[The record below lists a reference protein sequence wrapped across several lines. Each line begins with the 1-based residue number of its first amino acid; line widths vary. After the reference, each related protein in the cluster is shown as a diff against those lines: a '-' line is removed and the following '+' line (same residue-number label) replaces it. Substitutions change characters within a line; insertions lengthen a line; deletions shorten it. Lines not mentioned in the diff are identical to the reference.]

1 MSENITTLIDIKNRQ
16 QQFVISAEDLLY
28 LVHGTGTERDKAIS
42 VKELDEALPSYGKVK
57 VYVDDLAPTYL
68 ADKFSNAE
76 SASSNQFG
84 DINFKAIQTKSGVAL
99 EAIIADKKVLP
110 KHLDLTSIFGAAGFK
125 VDGDKCSVRMLL
137 DDNGKPILT
146 LTQQDAD
153 GKQYTTTLKP
163 TLAESPQVRTSNLT
177 ATEANV
183 AGRSNIGILS
193 ITSSLSYFEATENF
207 DLTEQIKTS
216 TKQGDVF
223 FVVNKKTPNDVVYV
237 KMMSD
242 TTDGSEVWTPIQ
254 PNECGAF
261 IVTDV
266 SADSG
271 SGAKNGFA
279 RIGSNTATFP
289 NIPT

>member
-1 MSENITTLIDIKNRQ
+1 MAENITTLLDLKNRQ
-16 QQFVISAEDLLY
+16 KKFIISAEDLLY
-28 LVHGTGTERDKAIS
+28 LIHGTGTERDKAIT
-42 VKELDEALPSYGKVK
+42 VQELDEALPSYGKVSIDGGDTPK
-57 VYVDDLAPTYL
+57 TLGSQFSR
-68 ADKFSNAE
+68 ADGAVGS
-76 SASSNQFG
+76 QFG
-84 DINFKAIQTKSGVAL
+84 DINFRRTETKDGVVL

-110 KHLDLTSIFGAAGFK
+110 QHLDLTSIFGAAGFK
-125 VDGDKCSVRMLL
+125 VDGEKCSVRMLL
-137 DDNGKPILT
+137 DDNRKPILT

-163 TLAESPQVRTSNLT
+163 TLAESPQVKTQSLLTS
-177 ATEANV
+177 EANV

-193 ITSSLSYFEATENF
+193 ITSSQSYFEATENF
-207 DLTEQIKTS
+207 DLTAKIKSS
-216 TKQGDVF
+216 TKQGDIF
-223 FVVNKKTPNDVVYV
+223 FVVNKKTNNDVVYV

-271 SGAKNGFA
+271 SGAKNGFS

-289 NIPT
+289 SIPT

>member
-1 MSENITTLIDIKNRQ
+1 MAENITTLIDIKNRQ
-16 QQFVISAEDLLY
+16 KEFVISAEDLLY
-28 LVHGTGTERDKAIS
+28 LIHGSGTERDKAIT
-42 VKELDEALPSYGKVK
+42 VRELDEALPSYGKVSIDG
-57 VYVDDLAPTYL
+57 DDAPKRL
-68 ADKFSNAE
+68 GAQFSRADGTVGS
-76 SASSNQFG
+76 QFG
-84 DINFKAIQTKSGVAL
+84 DINFKRTETKNGVVL

-110 KHLDLTSIFGAAGFK
+110 QHLDLTSIFGAAGFK
-125 VDGDKCSVRMLL
+125 VDGEKCSVRMLL

-163 TLAESPQVRTSNLT
+163 ILAESPQVRTSNLI

-193 ITSSLSYFEATENF
+193 ITSSQSYFEATENF
-207 DLTEQIKTS
+207 DLTEKIKPAT
-216 TKQGDVF
+216 TKQGDIF
-223 FVVNKKTPNDVVYV
+223 FVVNKKTNNDVMYV

-266 SADSG
+266 SDDSG

-279 RIGSNTATFP
+279 RIGSNTASFP

>member
-1 MSENITTLIDIKNRQ
+1 MAENITTLIDIKNRQ

-28 LVHGTGTERDKAIS
+28 LLHGSGTERDKAIS
-42 VKELDEALPSYGKVK
+42 VQELDEALPSYGKVSIDGG
-57 VYVDDLAPTYL
+57 DDPKTLGSQFSR
-68 ADKFSNAE
+68 ADGAVGS
-76 SASSNQFG
+76 QFG
-84 DINFKAIQTKSGVAL
+84 DINFKRIETKDGIAL
-99 EAIIADKKVLP
+99 EASIADKKVLP
-110 KHLDLTSIFGAAGFK
+110 RRLDLTSIFSASGFK
-125 VDGDKCSVRMLL
+125 VEGDKCSVRMLL
-137 DDNGKPILT
+137 DANKKPILT

-163 TLAESPQVRTSNLT
+163 TLTESPQVKTTSLL
-177 ATEANV
+177 ASEANV

-193 ITSSLSYFEATENF
+193 ITSSQSYFEATGNF
-207 DLTEQIKTS
+207 DLTAQIKSS
-216 TKQGDVF
+216 TKQGDIF
-223 FVVNKKTPNDVVYV
+223 FVVNKKTNNDVVYV

-261 IVTDV
+261 IVTDI

-271 SGAKNGFA
+271 SGAKNGFS

-289 NIPT
+289 SIPT

>member
-1 MSENITTLIDIKNRQ
+1 MAENITTLLDLRNRQ
-16 QQFVISAEDLLY
+16 KQFVISAEDLLY
-28 LVHGTGTERDKAIS
+28 LIHGTGTERDKVIS
-42 VKELDEALPSYGKVK
+42 VKELDEALPSYGKVSIDGGDTPK
-57 VYVDDLAPTYL
+57 TLGSQFSR
-68 ADKFSNAE
+68 ADGAVGS
-76 SASSNQFG
+76 QFG
-84 DINFKAIQTKSGVAL
+84 DINFKRTETKDGIAL

-110 KHLDLTSIFGAAGFK
+110 KHLDLTSIFSASGFK

-137 DDNGKPILT
+137 DDNKKPTLT

-163 TLAESPQVRTSNLT
+163 TLAESPQVKTTSLL
-177 ATEANV
+177 ASEANV

-193 ITSSLSYFEATENF
+193 ITSSQSYFEATENF
-207 DLTEQIKTS
+207 DLTAQIKSS
-216 TKQGDVF
+216 TKQGDIF
-223 FVVNKKTPNDVVYV
+223 FVVNKKTNNDVVYV

-271 SGAKNGFA
+271 SGAKNGFS

-289 NIPT
+289 SIPT